1 MKTKYLKLIGL
12 AALVVWASI
21 SYTALAQKDVRLIPA
36 DTGGSDNG
44 IVATSIGTKYIILG
58 TPGRAQDFAT
68 IFEGEGDKWRQTA
81 QLTGDGGAFGHAVA
95 ITDVPGRSNSAIAIV
110 GAPRHDGVGPDSG
123 EAYVF
128 ALSGRDWNQQ
138 AKIRAS
144 DAAEGDNFGHAVSVN
159 GHTAL
164 IGAPK
169 VDDRGANAGAVYV
182 FVRDGARWVQRAKLF
197 AKDAARSDGFG
208 ESVALLGN
216 TAIIGTP
223 QSEHAGVKFAG
234 AAYVFEREGDRWMEK
249 AKLTADDPGKAD
261 RFGFSV
267 AIGADTVVVGAPLK
281 DTDGGQDAGA
291 AYIFGRDGNSWKQLA
306 KVLGKSGR
314 KGDKF
319 GNGVAT
325 NGNVAIV
332 GAPIRDEDA
341 FASGAAYAFARVDG
355 VWQAMEKVVPKN
367 GAKDLHFGASVG
379 INVNTVA
386 IASHHETK
394 CDDCGWPHGDGS
406 SVYVYSSIESFGTPP
421 FSVEPIELKV
431 TTLGRVKRTAL
442 FQNFP
447 NPFNPETW
455 LPYQLASDATV
466 NLRIYNV
473 RGQLVRELDL
483 GLRKSGNYS
492 AQESAAYW
500 DGRDQFGEEVSSG
513 MYFYTMQSG
522 AFQAT
527 RRMLI
532 LK

>member
-1 MKTKYLKLIGL
+1 MKTIYLKLIGL
-12 AALVVWASI
+12 IAVVVWAFI
-21 SYTALAQKDVRLIPA
+21 NYTAHAQKDVRLIPA

-68 IFEGEGDKWRQTA
+68 IFEGEGNKWRQTA

-95 ITDVPGRSNSAIAIV
+95 ITDVRGRGNSAIAIV
-110 GAPRHDGVGPDSG
+110 GAPRHDGFGSDSG

-128 ALSGRDWNQQ
+128 ALSGRDWKQQ

-144 DAAEGDNFGHAVSVN
+144 DAADGDNFGHAVSVN
-159 GHTAL
+159 GDTIL

-182 FVRDGARWVQRAKLF
+182 FVRQGARWIQRAKLF

-208 ESVALLGN
+208 EAVALLGN
-216 TAIIGTP
+216 TAVIGAP
-223 QSEHAGVKFAG
+223 QSAHGGVKFAV
-234 AAYVFEREGDRWMEK
+234 AAYVFERDGDQWVEK
-249 AKLTADDPGKAD
+249 VKLTASDPGKAD
-261 RFGFSV
+261 RFGFAV
-267 AIGADTVVVGAPLK
+267 
-281 DTDGGQDAGA
+281 A
-291 AYIFGRDGNSWKQLA
+291 AYIFQRDANSWNQRA
-306 KVLGKSGR
+306 KVLGKGGR

-332 GAPIRDEDA
+332 GAPIRNEDA

-355 VWQAMEKVVPKN
+355 VWQEKEKVVPKN

-379 INVNTVA
+379 MNINTVA

-421 FSVEPIELKV
+421 FAVEPIELKV
-431 TTLGRVKRTAL
+431 TTLGQVKRTAL

-455 LPYQLASDATV
+455 LPYQLAADNPM

-473 RGQLVRELDL
+473 RGQLVRELDI
-483 GLRKSGNYS
+483 GIQKAGSYQ

-500 DGRDQFGEEVSSG
+500 DGRDQFGESVSSG
-513 MYFYTMQSG
+513 IYFYTMQAG
-522 AFQAT
+522 TFQAT

>member
-1 MKTKYLKLIGL
+1 MKTTCLKLIGL
-12 AALVVWASI
+12 ASAIMWACI

-36 DTGGSDNG
+36 DTGGTDNG

-58 TPGRAQDFAT
+58 TPGRDQNFAT

-81 QLTGDGGAFGHAVA
+81 QLTGDGGAFGQAVA
-95 ITDVPGRSNSAIAIV
+95 ITDVRGRSNSAVAIV
-110 GAPRHDGVGPDSG
+110 GAPRHDGIGPDSG

-128 ALSGRDWNQQ
+128 ALSGKDWNQQ

-159 GHTAL
+159 GDTVL

-169 VDDRGANAGAVYV
+169 VDDGGANAGAVYV
-182 FVRDGARWVQRAKLF
+182 FVRDGARWNQRAKLT

-208 ESVALLGN
+208 EAVALLGN
-216 TAIIGTP
+216 TAVIGAP
-223 QSEHAGVKFAG
+223 QSAHGAVKFAG
-234 AAYVFEREGDRWMEK
+234 AVYVFEREGDKWVEK
-249 AKLTADDPGKAD
+249 VKLAAEDPGKAD

-281 DTDGGQDAGA
+281 DTAGGQDAGG

-306 KVLGKSGR
+306 KVLGQRGR

-319 GNGVAT
+319 GNSVAT

-332 GAPIRDEDA
+332 GAPIRNEDA

-355 VWQAMEKVVPKN
+355 VWQAKEKVVPKN

-379 INVNTVA
+379 INDNTVA

-394 CDDCGWPHGDGS
+394 CQNCGWPHGDGS
-406 SVYVYSSIESFGTPP
+406 SAYVYNSIESFGTPP
-421 FSVEPIELKV
+421 FSVDPIELKV

-455 LPYQLASDATV
+455 MPYQLATDAPV
-466 NLRIYNV
+466 NLRIYDI
-473 RGQLVRELDL
+473 RGQLVRELNL
-483 GLRKSGNYS
+483 GLQKAGSYR

-500 DGRDQFGEEVSSG
+500 DARDQFGEAVSSG

>member
-1 MKTKYLKLIGL
+1 MKTTYLKLIGL
-12 AALVVWASI
+12 AAIVVWTSI

-68 IFEGEGDKWRQTA
+68 IFEGEGGRWRQTA

-95 ITDVPGRSNSAIAIV
+95 ITDVRGRSNSAIAIV
-110 GAPRHDGVGPDSG
+110 GAPRHDGFGNDSG

-128 ALSGRDWNQQ
+128 AVSGRDWKQQ

-144 DAAEGDNFGHAVSVN
+144 DAADGDNFGHAVSVN
-159 GHTAL
+159 GDTIL

-182 FVRDGARWVQRAKLF
+182 FVRAGARWIQRAKLT

-208 ESVALLGN
+208 EAVALLGN
-216 TAIIGTP
+216 TAVIGAP
-223 QSEHAGVKFAG
+223 QSAHEGVKFAG
-234 AAYVFEREGDRWMEK
+234 AAYVFEREGDTWVEK
-249 AKLTADDPGKAD
+249 AKLAAGDPGKAD
-261 RFGFSV
+261 RFGFAV
-267 AIGADTVVVGAPLK
+267 AIGADTIVVGAPLK
-281 DTDGGQDAGA
+281 DTEGGQDAGA

-306 KVLGKSGR
+306 QVLGKSGR

-332 GAPIRDEDA
+332 GAPIRNEDA

-355 VWQAMEKVVPKN
+355 VWQEKEKVVPKN

-379 INVNTVA
+379 INGNTVA

-442 FQNFP
+442 LQNFP

-455 LPYQLASDATV
+455 LPYQLAADAPV
-466 NLRIYNV
+466 NFRIYDI
-473 RGQLVRELDL
+473 RGYLVRELNL
-483 GLRKSGNYS
+483 GLQKPGSYQT
-492 AQESAAYW
+492 QESAAYW
-500 DGRDQFGEEVSSG
+500 DGRDQFGDVVSSG
-513 MYFYTMQSG
+513 MYFYTMRSG